1 MIKELIEKEYGIAV
15 DNLGA
20 FNSEHEAY
28 AIIREEVEEAY
39 ENVGHLGFW
48 LDNFWNQIKS
58 KEATNKVKVES
69 ITAMKRYATD
79 AITEFAQVAA
89 CCEKALDIM
98 GEEVE
103 DNNK

>member
-1 MIKELIEKEYGIAV
+1 MIEKLIKEEYECAV
-15 DNLGA
+15 DNYGD

-48 LDNFWNQIKS
+48 LDNFWNQVKS
-58 KEATNKVKVES
+58 KEATDKVKVES

-79 AITEFAQVAA
+79 AIKEFAQVAA
-89 CCEKALDIM
+89 CCEKALDLM
-98 GEEVE
+98 GETVE